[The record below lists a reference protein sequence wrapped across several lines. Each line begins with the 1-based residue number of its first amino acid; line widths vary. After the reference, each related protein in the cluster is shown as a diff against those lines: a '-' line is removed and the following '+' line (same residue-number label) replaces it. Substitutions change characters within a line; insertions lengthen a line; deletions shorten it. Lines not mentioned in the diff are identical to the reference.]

1 MGFSG
6 RRHRVLT
13 ASERA
18 RRLHSA
24 WLTRA
29 LYGDDAAYGD
39 LPRIPARRVEQGGFG
54 VILRTAFGR
63 RWASEWWRRVL
74 ERVPL

>member
-1 MGFSG
+1 MRERGKHD
-6 RRHRVLT
+6 RILT

-29 LYGDDAAYGD
+29 LAGETGEC
-39 LPRIPARRVEQGGFG
+39 PRIPTRRVEQGGFSG
-54 VILRTAFGR
+54 ILRTAFGR
-63 RWASEWWRRVL
+63 RWAVEWWRRAWD
-74 ERVPL
+74 RID

>member
-1 MGFSG
+1 VGFGG
-6 RRHRVLT
+6 RQGRILT

-29 LYGDDAAYGD
+29 LHGEDEAFGG

-54 VILRTAFGR
+54 AILRTAFGR

-74 ERVPL
+74 ERVP

>member
-1 MGFSG
+1 MRFGNQ
-6 RRHRVLT
+6 RDRILT

-29 LYGDDAAYGD
+29 LAGEEPD
-39 LPRIPARRVEQGGFG
+39 LPRIPARRVEQGGFTTL
-54 VILRTAFGR
+54 LRTATGR
-63 RWASEWWRRVL
+63 RWASEWWRRFF
-74 ERVPL
+74 ERFD